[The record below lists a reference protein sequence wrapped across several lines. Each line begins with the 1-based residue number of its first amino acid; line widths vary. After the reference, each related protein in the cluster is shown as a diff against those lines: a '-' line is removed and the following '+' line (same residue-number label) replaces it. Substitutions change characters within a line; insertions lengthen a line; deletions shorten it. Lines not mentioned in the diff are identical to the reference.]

1 MMTTTPRHVDP
12 SGLFRLPDIPSS
24 EPTLPVFAN
33 LLLRS
38 CSSRRKPQNR
48 PRKGSWHRFQCHR
61 PIGTFESTPSEN
73 LAPRRYQSLGGK
85 PARRHTGGSRVRRET
100 PFSSDVIDAG
110 SPLPPSF
117 LPTRARGRLRPK
129 PILQAR
135 HSSPRD
141 VTPVTGGTGS
151 PPERPSVVYEC
162 SPRCP
167 SSSRDIPPSA
177 QTLPPETRDFSK
189 IPEPCRAH
197 AYFR

>member
-33 LLLRS
+33 LPFGPALHAG
-38 CSSRRKPQNR
+38 SRKNC

-61 PIGTFESTPSEN
+61 PIGTFESTTSEN

-129 PILQAR
+129 TILQAS
-135 HSSPRD
+135 HSSPEM
-141 VTPVTGGTGS
+141 S
-151 PPERPSVVYEC
+151 PPSPEVQEELQNDPRSFTNAAPVVL
-162 SPRCP
+162 
-167 SSSRDIPPSA
+167 
-177 QTLPPETRDFSK
+177 LPPEISPQRPNLATRD
-189 IPEPCRAH
+189 A
-197 AYFR
+197 